1 MSQVNGPKINI
12 ELAISARTEELK
24 QAIRDFKDTKISLGE
39 LEQKTKD
46 LNSATGT
53 LNSAYRALNQTS
65 RVNNFELRNFATTLR
80 AVQTISRDYV
90 QIQQLLNLQGIQ
102 NNQVTAQ
109 QQQTFE
115 DLSASLDILFNNFAI
130 LGPNSDFQKAFS
142 DFVGKADDLSS
153 VQLQDL
159 IDQAAG
165 LKASLSIEPEKA
177 AALGDFIDKLKD
189 LKKQAI
195 TKEEA
200 KNTQDMMNALAGG
213 ANIAADIGLIA
224 TNLEKYKGSLASM
237 VTFVGANAGPL
248 AAIVL
253 LLYGKQIAEQVGLL
267 QYAGDVEVDTIKPGA
282 IDPSTNKPY
291 NLKPG
296 ANGIVPDQGQYPSV
310 LEMKINMYDTNI
322 RSDEDLAKLATFI
335 GDKMERLR
343 AMQKK

>member
-1 MSQVNGPKINI
+1 M
-12 ELAISARTEELK
+12 A
-24 QAIRDFKDTKISLGE
+24 
-39 LEQKTKD
+39 
-46 LNSATGT
+46 
-53 LNSAYRALNQTS
+53 
-65 RVNNFELRNFATTLR
+65 
-80 AVQTISRDYV
+80 
-90 QIQQLLNLQGIQ
+90 LQGIQ
-102 NNQVTAQ
+102 NNQVTVQ
-109 QQQTFE
+109 QQQTFD
-115 DLSASLDILFNNFAI
+115 DLSASMNILFHNFAI
-130 LGPNSDFQKAFS
+130 LGPNSEFQKGFS

-159 IDQAAG
+159 IDQAEG
-165 LKASLSIEPEKA
+165 LKSSLSIDPVKA
-177 AALGDFIDKLKD
+177 QALSDFIDKLRD

-248 AAIVL
+248 AAIL
-253 LLYGKQIAEQVGLL
+253 ILLYGKQVAEAVGLL
-267 QYAGDVEVDTIKPGA
+267 QYAGDIESDTVKPGT
-282 IDPSTNKPY
+282 INPETNKPY

-335 GDKMERLR
+335 GDKMERLK